1 MKHRPA
7 MLHRP
12 VQPPAL
18 LDVDD
23 SLLIV
28 IDVQA
33 AFLGKLPPD
42 DGERL
47 LGRICWLVR
56 VAHYLEV
63 PLVVTAEDVPS
74 LGSVHPQVAEALPPS
89 AQVYNKMSFGLAAD
103 PVILAAIGRT
113 GRKTAVL
120 VGLET
125 DVCVAQS
132 AIGLL
137 QHGYCVAAV
146 ADATGSPGTGHAF
159 GLERMRA
166 SGALILGLKGLH
178 YEWQR
183 TVERVDRFREQ
194 HAEIVEPWPD

>member
-1 MKHRPA
+1 
-7 MLHRP
+7 
-12 VQPPAL
+12 VQPFAL
-18 LDVDD
+18 RDVDD
-23 SLLIV
+23 SVLIV

-47 LGRICWLVR
+47 LNRICWLIR
-56 VAHYLEV
+56 VAHSLEV
-63 PLVVTAEDVPS
+63 PLVVTAEDIPS
-74 LGSVHPQVAEALPPS
+74 LGSVHPQVADALPPGT
-89 AQVYNKMSFGLAAD
+89 QVYNKMSFGLAAD

-113 GRKTAVL
+113 GREAAVL

-137 QHGYCVAAV
+137 QNGYRVAVV

-159 GLERMRA
+159 GLDRMRA
-166 SGALILGLKGLH
+166 AGALILGLKGLY

-183 TVERVDRFREQ
+183 TVERADRFREQ

>member
-1 MKHRPA
+1 
-7 MLHRP
+7 
-12 VQPPAL
+12 VQPFAL
-18 LDVDD
+18 RDVDD
-23 SLLIV
+23 SVLIV

-47 LGRICWLVR
+47 LNRICWLIR
-56 VAHYLEV
+56 VAHSLEV
-63 PLVVTAEDVPS
+63 PLVVTAEDIPS
-74 LGSVHPQVAEALPPS
+74 LGSVHPQVADALPPGT
-89 AQVYNKMSFGLAAD
+89 QVYNKMSFGLAAD

-113 GRKTAVL
+113 GREAAVL

-137 QHGYCVAAV
+137 QNGYRVVVV

-159 GLERMRA
+159 GLDRMRA
-166 SGALILGLKGLH
+166 AGALILGLKGLY

-183 TVERVDRFREQ
+183 TVERADRFREQ
-194 HAEIVEPWPD
+194 HVQIVEPWPD